1 MSEPLIMDEPIRN
14 GLVAGTERLTAWADL
29 LDGINV
35 FPVADGDTGRNLVA
49 SLSPLRRMTGDPE
62 ETARLLLMA
71 ARGNSGNIAARF
83 LSEFI
88 CMNGKGDLFPAA
100 QKGRDAAREA
110 VKDPKPGTMLTL
122 FDALVEVLQKEAS
135 ERRLSATAVID
146 HLSEAVLQ
154 TTTLLPVL
162 ESAGVVDAGALGM
175 FLLFEGFFESLVG
188 DEWLFTPLNRRF
200 PNRLQISPDYQARSQ
215 TGHCIQA
222 RLRLNDRT
230 GDTDESIAALGD
242 SVVVT
247 PDRDSIQVHFHTSDR
262 TAARSRMEALGR
274 LTDWSEEALTD
285 DAVSAP
291 LNPAAGPIHL
301 MTDAAGSLTRSNARR
316 LGMTLLDSYLLV
328 GDKSLPETHYSPES
342 VYAAMRSG
350 VPVST
355 SQASIFERSQ
365 HYQSVLD
372 RHHRV
377 LYLCVGSV
385 YTGNYEAAVSWKA
398 KHDPGNRLTVLDTG
412 AASGR
417 LAAMVLATVGYAQQ
431 TDDPEAVIR
440 FAKAMV
446 PHCEEYLFLDRLHY
460 LAAGGRLSKTGAFF
474 GDMLHLKPVITPT
487 AQGAKK
493 VGMVRD
499 RKAQLAF
506 ALDKL
511 EQALRNGPPALV
523 LLEYSDNREW
533 VETEVQ
539 ETIGRHCPGS
549 EIRSIPLSLTSGAHM
564 GPGTWG
570 MAFCREP
577 HPDTGLA

>member
-1 MSEPLIMDEPIRN
+1 
-14 GLVAGTERLTAWADL
+14 
-29 LDGINV
+29 
-35 FPVADGDTGRNLVA
+35 
-49 SLSPLRRMTGDPE
+49 
-62 ETARLLLMA
+62 
-71 ARGNSGNIAARF
+71 
-83 LSEFI
+83 
-88 CMNGKGDLFPAA
+88 
-100 QKGRDAAREA
+100 
-110 VKDPKPGTMLTL
+110 
-122 FDALVEVLQKEAS
+122 
-135 ERRLSATAVID
+135 
-146 HLSEAVLQ
+146 
-154 TTTLLPVL
+154 
-162 ESAGVVDAGALGM
+162 VDAGALGM

-200 PNRLQISPDYQARSQ
+200 PDRLQISPDYQARSA
-215 TGHCIQA
+215 TGHCVNA
-222 RLRLNDRT
+222 RLRLDDRAAA
-230 GDTDESIAALGD
+230 DTDESIAALGD

-247 PDRDSIQVHFHTSDR
+247 PDREYIQVHFHTSDR

-274 LTDWSEEALTD
+274 LTDWSEEAFTD
-285 DAVSAP
+285 DAVSAS
-291 LNPAAGPIHL
+291 LNAAVGPVHL
-301 MTDAAGSLTRSNARR
+301 MTDAAGSLTRWNARR
-316 LGMTLLDSYLLV
+316 LGITLLDSYLLV
-328 GDKSLPETHYSPES
+328 GDKNLPETHFSPES
-342 VYAAMRSG
+342 VYAAMRQG

-372 RHHRV
+372 RHNRV

-385 YTGNYEAAVSWKA
+385 YTGNYEAVVSWKA
-398 KHDPGNRLTVLDTG
+398 KNDPQNRLSVLDTG

-417 LAAMVLATVGYAQQ
+417 LAAMVLATTEYAQQ

-440 FAKAMV
+440 FAKTII

-499 RKAQLAF
+499 RKAQLEF

-511 EQALRNGPPALV
+511 EQALRDGPPALV

-533 VETEVQ
+533 VETEVR
-539 ETIGRHCPGS
+539 ESIGRHCPGS
-549 EIRSIPLSLTSGAHM
+549 EIRIIPLSLTSGAHM

-577 HPDTGLA
+577 HPETGLV